1 MEQIIVSIINWS
13 GSMLLFYA
21 FATEYKKY
29 IINEENK
36 KSNTNEEHK
45 KQLENIEMKNLKN
58 YNAIKKI
65 IKRLPFKGEPW
76 EQEFVVEEL
85 DVLDKS
91 GYYETIQ
98 EQVDENES
106 IKNSILKHLDTYS
119 PAKN

>member
-21 FATEYKKY
+21 FAKEYKKY

-36 KSNTNEEHK
+36 INNTKEENK
-45 KQLENIEMKNLKN
+45 TQLEELEMKNLKN

-76 EQEFVVEEL
+76 EQEFIVEEL
-85 DVLDKS
+85 DELDKS
-91 GYYETIQ
+91 GFYETLQ
-98 EQVDENES
+98 ERVDENES
-106 IKNSILKHLDTYS
+106 IKNSIIKHLDTYS